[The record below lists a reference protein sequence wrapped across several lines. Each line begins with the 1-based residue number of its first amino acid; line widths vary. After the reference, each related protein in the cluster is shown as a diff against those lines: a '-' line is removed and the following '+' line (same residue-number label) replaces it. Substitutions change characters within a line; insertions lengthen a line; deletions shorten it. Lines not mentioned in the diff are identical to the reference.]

1 MHAADFVDLLSSGA
15 WGTSSTNRAQL
26 GMACPGLAASLSFNR
41 SEKRQL
47 RCRHPGIVLGVGLWV
62 V

>member
-15 WGTSSTNRAQL
+15 WGTSSTSQAQV

-41 SEKRQL
+41 SEK
-47 RCRHPGIVLGVGLWV
+47 PSVGGWVLCQSLW
-62 V
+62 